1 MQKLGALDA
10 NFLYTET
17 DRTPNHVSSVQIFE
31 LPDNC
36 AIDEFVLGLK
46 TFFMQRIHLVP
57 YLTRVLRFVPGNIDH
72 PVWIKDKAFNVD
84 NHFTLVELPAPG
96 TFEQLEQKVADIHAE
111 LMDRSK
117 PLWHLYLITGLEDGR
132 IAYYNQAHHAC
143 IDGMAGQAATMIM
156 MDTTPELPEIP
167 APQVSNEVE
176 GGLGELFRLSFEN
189 FLKFQIEGPSRILG
203 NVDAMVRLTSR
214 AIDPRRSMGT
224 TGRSAPST
232 RFNKV
237 VHKER
242 AYAAGDMSVA
252 DLKAMGKAAN
262 CKLNDIFLAACAGGL
277 RRYLDSSNELPRTSL
292 IAGCPVSLRKP
303 GDTSMD
309 NQVTMMSVALATD
322 IRDPMLRLQA
332 IIDSSKLAKELVS
345 DTAGAFNPEVSLYG
359 LPNLVTTG
367 TRVAEFLRAA
377 NTAPAVMNL
386 VISNVPGPRET
397 LYSNGAKMLT
407 HYPVSIPTH
416 GQGLNITATSYVDR
430 LYFSITACAVAVPD
444 AAKLRNDIM
453 TAYHEL
459 LSLLLPGQNKVAE
472 LKTRQEDIL
481 SSPNQALLQAE
492 TQDELRKAS

>member
-1 MQKLGALDA
+1 
-10 NFLYTET
+10 
-17 DRTPNHVSSVQIFE
+17 
-31 LPDNC
+31 
-36 AIDEFVLGLK
+36 
-46 TFFMQRIHLVP
+46 
-57 YLTRVLRFVPGNIDH
+57 
-72 PVWIKDKAFNVD
+72 
-84 NHFTLVELPAPG
+84 
-96 TFEQLEQKVADIHAE
+96 
-111 LMDRSK
+111 
-117 PLWHLYLITGLEDGR
+117 
-132 IAYYNQAHHAC
+132 
-143 IDGMAGQAATMIM
+143 
-156 MDTTPELPEIP
+156 
-167 APQVSNEVE
+167 
-176 GGLGELFRLSFEN
+176 
-189 FLKFQIEGPSRILG
+189 
-203 NVDAMVRLTSR
+203 
-214 AIDPRRSMGT
+214 
-224 TGRSAPST
+224 
-232 RFNKV
+232 
-237 VHKER
+237 
-242 AYAAGDMSVA
+242 
-252 DLKAMGKAAN
+252 
-262 CKLNDIFLAACAGGL
+262 
-277 RRYLDSSNELPRTSL
+277 
-292 IAGCPVSLRKP
+292 
-303 GDTSMD
+303 MD